1 MLGGVSYLAVAS
13 ENRDVISA
21 FLGETAPRAR
31 NPKDPFS
38 PGCS

>member
-1 MLGGVSYLAVAS
+1 VS

-21 FLGETAPRAR
+21 FLGDTAPRRR
-31 NPKDPFS
+31 NAKDPFS